1 MCKYMPQFI
10 IDIWNNTF
18 IGFSLF
24 SVISCIEFVL
34 TIISLYKIG
43 CVDKNIA
50 TTKEIMRAEP
60 EIQQAISAI
69 KKTLKNVKLDS
80 SMQEATVYVNNIYQ
94 TLCSV
99 SERLDVLKKTSE
111 HESIDE
117 FLKNWALFYTN
128 PTNSDYTVENCI
140 RDLTKIQHDLERLL

>member
-1 MCKYMPQFI
+1 MPQFI

-24 SVISCIEFVL
+24 SIISCFEFVL

-43 CVDKNIA
+43 RVDKNIA
-50 TTKEIMRAEP
+50 TTKEIMRVEP

-69 KKTLKNVKLDS
+69 KETLKNVKLDS

-94 TLCSV
+94 TLCSI
-99 SERLDVLKKTSE
+99 SESLIL
-111 HESIDE
+111 I
-117 FLKNWALFYTN
+117 
-128 PTNSDYTVENCI
+128 
-140 RDLTKIQHDLERLL
+140 